1 MSLDVH
7 VLRLPSEAISLI
19 VADDRLPTFLDDNA
33 SWFLNQ
39 ETVTLAHLVAGAA
52 HIIETPR
59 IILSGRWDEGASQ
72 FCSLRAGRRWRRLNC
87 GRRDCGL
94 SDRLLRCNRTRR
106 LDRRAP
112 STALTLLLLR
122 NRQRLPTL

>member
-1 MSLDVH
+1 MH

-39 ETVTLAHLVAGAA
+39 ETVTLAHLAAGPA

-59 IILSGRWDEGASQ
+59 IILSRRWDEGALQ
-72 FCSLRAGRRWRRLNC
+72 LCSLRAGRRRRRLNC

-94 SDRLLRCNRTRR
+94 SDRLLRRNRTRR
-106 LDRRAP
+106 LAGG
-112 STALTLLLLR
+112 TAGAALTLLLLR
-122 NRQRLPTL
+122 NW

>member
-52 HIIETPR
+52 HIIKA
-59 IILSGRWDEGASQ
+59 SGIVLRRRWHKGTLK
-72 FCSLRAGRRWRRLNC
+72 LRRLRSRRWRRRLHR
-87 GRRDCGL
+87 GRRDGGL
-94 SDRLLRCNRTRR
+94 SDRLLRRNLTRR
-106 LDRRAP
+106 LDRGTAATA
-112 STALTLLLLR
+112 STLLLLLR
-122 NRQRLPTL
+122 NG